1 MKDHCYLLE
10 TLSSL
15 LGLLLWSYRI
25 NSKLWWSTSTAPPI
39 DEAHGHLG
47 ESTNQKKYLLEEKE
61 VEQVVSVVAI
71 SEFLLSLH

>member
-47 ESTNQKKYLLEEKE
+47 ESTNQKKYLLEKKK
-61 VEQVVSVVAI
+61 
-71 SEFLLSLH
+71 